1 MKGGW
6 SLGVFFYH
14 KDEALLPLQE
24 SYGGKVA
31 ESVPPDG
38 TVHPLCGSTIAALKR
53 LLSYESALPVLFGEG
68 ECHLATTNC
77 RFLWRLWRL
86 GGWFVR

>member
-1 MKGGW
+1 MIA
-6 SLGVFFYH
+6 SYVFPSCEI
-14 KDEALLPLQE
+14 EAPVALQE

-38 TVHPLCGSTIAALKR
+38 TVHPLCGSTVAALKR

-68 ECHLATTNC
+68 RCHVATT
-77 RFLWRLWRL
+77 
-86 GGWFVR
+86 